1 MNNTNYQSYE
11 SSLNSHKILQDQP
24 YQNHLVVQ
32 SNPLVNSHYQLTEV
46 EQKIMRAII
55 SMLKPLTSKLK
66 DEFYRLDISSFA
78 NLIGRKD
85 EGTSLFKDM
94 RRALKKLNT
103 TPVTIMKPDGN
114 KIETTWIASFEYPR
128 NKGYID
134 IELSEK
140 LENELLQL
148 KSDFTQYHLWNI
160 SKLKGGHT
168 IRIYELIL
176 QNANATFRRKSLE
189 IQIDKLREIAGLEPN
204 KYKQTRDIFQRI
216 IIPAHKEICT
226 KTDLTFDYRP
236 IKDCRKIVAV
246 EFYNIQQKEDLPP
259 AITNL
264 IPEIHRKDK
273 NILKIVRQYIK
284 CNGPEY
290 VTEKLQY
297 VNTRPVKDYAA
308 YLFKALSE
316 NYETKQVPELPEFDV
331 NTVFEFKGKRCVFN
345 GENTIINENQI
356 LTIPEMAQA
365 LQDGTLT
372 KVSPAQLEREQQEKL
387 KEEFEAHRLQE
398 IAEFLTRMTQDER
411 KAVEAYF
418 IQEKISDL
426 IKPIFQREEWKT
438 QLSNPY
444 LTIS

>member
-1 MNNTNYQSYE
+1 
-11 SSLNSHKILQDQP
+11 
-24 YQNHLVVQ
+24 
-32 SNPLVNSHYQLTEV
+32 
-46 EQKIMRAII
+46 
-55 SMLKPLTSKLK
+55 
-66 DEFYRLDISSFA
+66 
-78 NLIGRKD
+78 
-85 EGTSLFKDM
+85 
-94 RRALKKLNT
+94 
-103 TPVTIMKPDGN
+103 MKP
-114 KIETTWIASFEYPR
+114 TWIASFEYPR

-372 KVSPAQLEREQQEKL
+372 RGEPSPAGKR
-387 KEEFEAHRLQE
+387 
-398 IAEFLTRMTQDER
+398 TTG
-411 KAVEAYF
+411 
-418 IQEKISDL
+418 
-426 IKPIFQREEWKT
+426 KT
-438 QLSNPY
+438 QRRIRSTSSSGNSR
-444 LTIS
+444 ISHEDDPGRTKSSRSILHTGKNLRPHKAHFCKGRNGKLNYQIPI